1 MSSVIHDDLQCS
13 TIPSSNDCSSCPSA
27 MSVRRRDEKKCA
39 VCGDHAVGFNFGAI
53 ACESCKAF
61 FRRNAL
67 RATMPPCL
75 FNGNCLIQVK
85 TRRFCSPCRLSKC
98 FAVGMRK
105 SCIMDEK
112 AKRERREKIQR
123 NRERKVASGQIANSG
138 STRGGAIA
146 HSNSPQRCYQGDP
159 SPNPDYHSHSLTSD
173 PSAPTQHQHHPQQT
187 LPSYYPLI
195 SASHSAT
202 VTEALPSTSCHN
214 TIDEESG
221 MQSTWQ
227 MPQNLQEDRLPAVE
241 GPIDAYPSHHHLH
254 QSHLMAPPSSS
265 CLHPQSSFGGL
276 ESYSHP
282 TQPLP
287 EAQGTLDVTPN
298 EAWLQLM
305 TSSKTVE
312 ENSTTLPYFVKK
324 PPKATLTTSAKCQPS
339 NVNGNSKSGVKN
351 VLDGHVWTLEPE
363 DPSNKECI
371 ALCPSFLKSGMA
383 RLLSKHQWTA
393 LNDLRSAYETSFL
406 DSASDHAPES
416 SSNITISSLVNT
428 SGFLVR
434 KFINFAKKL
443 ADFSVLGQ
451 EGQICLLKGVVLN
464 ALFIRSASHYDVVK
478 DVWLTP
484 KGEIPTSIL
493 KIATGM
499 QNLYE
504 EHAKYC
510 RNFADVVKRDSHL
523 VALMQVLCLFA
534 PDRPRL
540 SDRQSVSNIYDR
552 YILLLKHYLEA
563 RHGFTR
569 GRTLLAAVLT
579 NLAELQALTDNYGH
593 ILLHVDP
600 SKVDPL
606 ILEVF
611 NLSDRGKANKD
622 GADEG
627 GASSPLTIVDGNT
640 VSWSLSV
647 AHYSRIM
654 GKEKPGFL
662 TPKAISN
669 RIKSKGLQKLRW
681 YCQMC
686 QKQCRDENGYKCH
699 TNSESHHR
707 QMKIFMENGG
717 KFISGFSS
725 EFLKGYLDIVRR
737 QFGGKRVHANVVYQE
752 YIKDKEHIHMNATR
766 WHSLTGLCLWL
777 GKQGICRVDETEKGW
792 YIEYIDQDPEAES
805 RRASDARLTKTEDE
819 INRQLL
825 AKQIEKA
832 AASKS
837 IADEKNF
844 KAVKPLIREDD
855 NTPIKLDL
863 QFSSTKNKADL
874 QVGATYAQSNTPE
887 KPEKVDQVGEP
898 TSSDQVSPKAS
909 DRVASPKI
917 YAMEKSETTG
927 KVQKIVNPL
936 LLAEKKAQKSKA
948 LSDTEKLHHSSAA
961 GVKRSNLD
969 ELMAEE
975 EMQKEKRNRKDYWM
989 TVGIEVKLTYYK
1001 LPKDLLYRHA
1011 AIIDMED
1018 DYTAL
1023 VRVLNSSKTKLKV
1036 DQDHVE
1042 TVIPPIGDPVLVV
1055 NGAYRGEVAILKQV
1069 DKERFRVDIVIESGL
1084 CRGRIVRDVSMEDV
1098 CKVCDISTN

>member
-1 MSSVIHDDLQCS
+1 MTSQKQALHAQMSSVIHDDRQCF
-13 TIPSSNDCSSCPSA
+13 TIPSSNDCSSCPPSMSA
-27 MSVRRRDEKKCA
+27 RRRDEKKCA

-75 FNGNCLIQVK
+75 FNGSCLIQVK

-123 NRERKVASGQIANSG
+123 NRERKVASGQIASSD

-146 HSNSPQRCYQGDP
+146 RSNSPPRCYQGNT
-159 SPNPDYHSHSLTSD
+159 SPNPDYHSHSLAPD
-173 PSAPTQHQHHPQQT
+173 PPAPPHHHQQT
-187 LPSYYPLI
+187 PPSYYPLI
-195 SASHSAT
+195 SASHPAT
-202 VTEALPSTSCHN
+202 ATEALPSTGCHN
-214 TIDEESG
+214 AVNEGSG
-221 MQSTWQ
+221 MRSTWQ
-227 MPQNLQEDRLPAVE
+227 MPQNLHQDRLPTVE
-241 GPIDAYPSHHHLH
+241 GSINAYSSHHLH
-254 QSHLMAPPSSS
+254 QSHLMTPPSSS
-265 CLHPQSSFGGL
+265 GPHPPSSFGGM

-282 TQPLP
+282 AQSLP
-287 EAQGTLDVTPN
+287 EVQGASEATPN
-298 EAWLQLM
+298 EAWLQLV
-305 TSSKTVE
+305 TSSKALE

-324 PPKATLTTSAKCQPS
+324 PAKTVLTSSSKYPLSHA
-339 NVNGNSKSGVKN
+339 NGDSKSGVKN

-371 ALCPSFLKSGMA
+371 ALCPDFLKSGMA

-406 DSASDHAPES
+406 DCASDHAPES

-464 ALFIRSASHYDVVK
+464 ALFIRSASHYDVIK
-478 DVWLTP
+478 DVWVTP

-611 NLSDRGKANKD
+611 NLPDCKKANKD
-622 GADEG
+622 VVVVGAD
-627 GASSPLTIVDGNT
+627 SSPLIMVEANT
-640 VSWSLSV
+640 
-647 AHYSRIM
+647 
-654 GKEKPGFL
+654 
-662 TPKAISN
+662 SN
-669 RIKSKGLQKLRW
+669 S
-681 YCQMC
+681 
-686 QKQCRDENGYKCH
+686 NV
-699 TNSESHHR
+699 TNPS
-707 QMKIFMENGG
+707 
-717 KFISGFSS
+717 
-725 EFLKGYLDIVRR
+725 
-737 QFGGKRVHANVVYQE
+737 
-752 YIKDKEHIHMNATR
+752 
-766 WHSLTGLCLWL
+766 
-777 GKQGICRVDETEKGW
+777 
-792 YIEYIDQDPEAES
+792 
-805 RRASDARLTKTEDE
+805 
-819 INRQLL
+819 
-825 AKQIEKA
+825 
-832 AASKS
+832 
-837 IADEKNF
+837 
-844 KAVKPLIREDD
+844 
-855 NTPIKLDL
+855 
-863 QFSSTKNKADL
+863 
-874 QVGATYAQSNTPE
+874 
-887 KPEKVDQVGEP
+887 
-898 TSSDQVSPKAS
+898 
-909 DRVASPKI
+909 
-917 YAMEKSETTG
+917 
-927 KVQKIVNPL
+927 
-936 LLAEKKAQKSKA
+936 
-948 LSDTEKLHHSSAA
+948 
-961 GVKRSNLD
+961 
-969 ELMAEE
+969 
-975 EMQKEKRNRKDYWM
+975 
-989 TVGIEVKLTYYK
+989 
-1001 LPKDLLYRHA
+1001 
-1011 AIIDMED
+1011 
-1018 DYTAL
+1018 
-1023 VRVLNSSKTKLKV
+1023 
-1036 DQDHVE
+1036 
-1042 TVIPPIGDPVLVV
+1042 
-1055 NGAYRGEVAILKQV
+1055 
-1069 DKERFRVDIVIESGL
+1069 
-1084 CRGRIVRDVSMEDV
+1084 
-1098 CKVCDISTN
+1098 

>member
-1 MSSVIHDDLQCS
+1 MTSQKQALHAQISSVIHGDLQCF
-13 TIPSSNDCSSCPSA
+13 TIPSSNDCSSCPSSA
-27 MSVRRRDEKKCA
+27 SARRRDEKKCA

-123 NRERKVASGQIANSG
+123 NRERKVASGQVANSG
-138 STRGGAIA
+138 STRGGAVA
-146 HSNSPQRCYQGDP
+146 HSNSPLRCYQGDP
-159 SPNPDYHSHSLTSD
+159 SPNPDYHSHSLASD
-173 PSAPTQHQHHPQQT
+173 PSAPLHHQHHHQQSP
-187 LPSYYPLI
+187 PSYYPLI
-195 SASHSAT
+195 STSHSAT
-202 VTEALPSTSCHN
+202 TTEALPSTGCHN
-214 TIDEESG
+214 VINEDSE

-227 MPQNLQEDRLPAVE
+227 MPQNLHEDRLPAVE
-241 GPIDAYPSHHHLH
+241 GSINAYPSHHHLH
-254 QSHLMAPPSSS
+254 QSHLMAHPSSS
-265 CLHPQSSFGGL
+265 GLHPQSSFGGL

-282 TQPLP
+282 THPLP
-287 EAQGTLDVTPN
+287 EAQGTPEVTPN

-312 ENSTTLPYFVKK
+312 DNPTTLPYFVKK
-324 PPKATLTTSAKCQPS
+324 PTKAPLTTSAKCQPPS
-339 NVNGNSKSGVKN
+339 ANGDSKSGVKN

-371 ALCPSFLKSGMA
+371 ALCPNFLKSGMA

-611 NLSDRGKANKD
+611 NLSDRGKASKD
-622 GADEG
+622 GVEEG
-627 GASSPLTIVDGNT
+627 GDSSPLIMVDGN
-640 VSWSLSV
+640 
-647 AHYSRIM
+647 
-654 GKEKPGFL
+654 
-662 TPKAISN
+662 AI
-669 RIKSKGLQKLRW
+669 
-681 YCQMC
+681 
-686 QKQCRDENGYKCH
+686 
-699 TNSESHHR
+699 NS
-707 QMKIFMENGG
+707 
-717 KFISGFSS
+717 
-725 EFLKGYLDIVRR
+725 
-737 QFGGKRVHANVVYQE
+737 
-752 YIKDKEHIHMNATR
+752 
-766 WHSLTGLCLWL
+766 SLT
-777 GKQGICRVDETEKGW
+777 
-792 YIEYIDQDPEAES
+792 
-805 RRASDARLTKTEDE
+805 
-819 INRQLL
+819 
-825 AKQIEKA
+825 
-832 AASKS
+832 
-837 IADEKNF
+837 
-844 KAVKPLIREDD
+844 
-855 NTPIKLDL
+855 
-863 QFSSTKNKADL
+863 ST
-874 QVGATYAQSNTPE
+874 S
-887 KPEKVDQVGEP
+887 
-898 TSSDQVSPKAS
+898 
-909 DRVASPKI
+909 
-917 YAMEKSETTG
+917 
-927 KVQKIVNPL
+927 
-936 LLAEKKAQKSKA
+936 
-948 LSDTEKLHHSSAA
+948 
-961 GVKRSNLD
+961 
-969 ELMAEE
+969 
-975 EMQKEKRNRKDYWM
+975 
-989 TVGIEVKLTYYK
+989 
-1001 LPKDLLYRHA
+1001 
-1011 AIIDMED
+1011 
-1018 DYTAL
+1018 
-1023 VRVLNSSKTKLKV
+1023 
-1036 DQDHVE
+1036 
-1042 TVIPPIGDPVLVV
+1042 
-1055 NGAYRGEVAILKQV
+1055 
-1069 DKERFRVDIVIESGL
+1069 
-1084 CRGRIVRDVSMEDV
+1084 
-1098 CKVCDISTN
+1098 

>member
-1 MSSVIHDDLQCS
+1 MTSQKQVLHTQMSSVIHDDLQCFA
-13 TIPSSNDCSSCPSA
+13 IPSSNDCSTCPSSA
-27 MSVRRRDEKKCA
+27 SARKRDEKKCA

-75 FNGNCLIQVK
+75 FNGSCLIQVK

-105 SCIMDEK
+105 SCIMDDK

-146 HSNSPQRCYQGDP
+146 HSSSPSQCYQGDP
-159 SPNPDYHSHSLTSD
+159 SPNPDYHSHSLASD
-173 PSAPTQHQHHPQQT
+173 PSAPPHHRQT
-187 LPSYYPLI
+187 SSSYYPLI
-195 SASHSAT
+195 STSHSAT
-202 VTEALPSTSCHN
+202 AAEALPSTGCRSAVN
-214 TIDEESG
+214 EDSG
-221 MQSTWQ
+221 MQDTWQ
-227 MPQNLQEDRLPAVE
+227 MVSAILCMKKNGMLTSSLWFTLILTSGLQLSPFFQPQSLQQDRLSTVE
-241 GPIDAYPSHHHLH
+241 SPINAYPSHHHLH

-265 CLHPQSSFGGL
+265 GLHPHSSFGRL
-276 ESYSHP
+276 ESYPHP
-282 TQPLP
+282 AHPLP
-287 EAQGTLDVTPN
+287 DGQGTSDITPN

-324 PPKATLTTSAKCQPS
+324 PTKVPVTASPKYQHPHGE
-339 NVNGNSKSGVKN
+339 GNSKSGVKN

-371 ALCPSFLKSGMA
+371 ALCPTFLKSGMA

-523 VALMQVLCLFA
+523 VALMQV
-534 PDRPRL
+534 
-540 SDRQSVSNIYDR
+540 SNIYDR

-611 NLSDRGKANKD
+611 NLSDRGKANR
-622 GADEG
+622 G
-627 GASSPLTIVDGNT
+627 GIKGDDSSPLLMVDRNT
-640 VSWSLSV
+640 
-647 AHYSRIM
+647 
-654 GKEKPGFL
+654 
-662 TPKAISN
+662 
-669 RIKSKGLQKLRW
+669 
-681 YCQMC
+681 
-686 QKQCRDENGYKCH
+686 
-699 TNSESHHR
+699 
-707 QMKIFMENGG
+707 
-717 KFISGFSS
+717 SS
-725 EFLKGYLDIVRR
+725 S
-737 QFGGKRVHANVVYQE
+737 
-752 YIKDKEHIHMNATR
+752 
-766 WHSLTGLCLWL
+766 SLT
-777 GKQGICRVDETEKGW
+777 T
-792 YIEYIDQDPEAES
+792 
-805 RRASDARLTKTEDE
+805 
-819 INRQLL
+819 
-825 AKQIEKA
+825 
-832 AASKS
+832 
-837 IADEKNF
+837 
-844 KAVKPLIREDD
+844 
-855 NTPIKLDL
+855 
-863 QFSSTKNKADL
+863 ST
-874 QVGATYAQSNTPE
+874 
-887 KPEKVDQVGEP
+887 
-898 TSSDQVSPKAS
+898 
-909 DRVASPKI
+909 
-917 YAMEKSETTG
+917 
-927 KVQKIVNPL
+927 
-936 LLAEKKAQKSKA
+936 
-948 LSDTEKLHHSSAA
+948 
-961 GVKRSNLD
+961 
-969 ELMAEE
+969 
-975 EMQKEKRNRKDYWM
+975 
-989 TVGIEVKLTYYK
+989 
-1001 LPKDLLYRHA
+1001 
-1011 AIIDMED
+1011 
-1018 DYTAL
+1018 
-1023 VRVLNSSKTKLKV
+1023 
-1036 DQDHVE
+1036 
-1042 TVIPPIGDPVLVV
+1042 
-1055 NGAYRGEVAILKQV
+1055 
-1069 DKERFRVDIVIESGL
+1069 
-1084 CRGRIVRDVSMEDV
+1084 
-1098 CKVCDISTN
+1098 